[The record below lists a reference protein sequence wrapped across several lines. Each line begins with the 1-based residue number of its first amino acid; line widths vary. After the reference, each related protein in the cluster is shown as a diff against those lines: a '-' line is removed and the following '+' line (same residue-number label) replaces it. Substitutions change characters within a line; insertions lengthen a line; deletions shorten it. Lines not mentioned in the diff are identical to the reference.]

1 MQNEGVHPTRTLHGS
16 GKGLRRAELLA
27 AISLAIDLGLGQPME
42 HMLRSSLIATRIAER
57 MGLDAQQRATVY
69 YANLV
74 GWIGCHA
81 DSHELS
87 ALFGDDIAFRADTY
101 GVDMTGLPFLRLMVS
116 HVGRGLPGWERG
128 IRSAAF
134 VLTARNQVAKLIH
147 SHCTSAGVLSD
158 RMGLDRQVGEALAYI
173 FERWD
178 GRGMP
183 NGVRGEDIPVEIR
196 IVRLADVVEVHLRTG
211 GLERAVDVVRSRR
224 GTQFSP
230 AVADVFEQNAAAIV
244 DGLLEIDVWTAALE
258 QAPDRGRTLIGDEID
273 ELLRGHGGFRRSQ
286 MSVVL
291 RATRVGLQ
299 IWWPRP
305 PDTGGCRQADITR
318 LYRAGLVHGLGK
330 LGVSNQIWE
339 KKGPLS
345 TAESERVRMYPYLTG
360 RILSRVGGL
369 ESVVSVATK
378 HEERIDGS
386 GFPRGLA
393 GAELTAQDRL
403 LAAAVAYHQLL
414 EPRPDQPV
422 ASILAMPR
430 SQLRQEARAG
440 HLDAESVEAV
450 LAAAGH
456 RASRRAPFSAG
467 LTAREVEVLRLVAQ
481 GRSNRE
487 IAAELFIA
495 EKTARNHVE
504 RVYTKLG
511 VNNRTQATLAAIDR
525 GLAGFP
531 VDVATGP

>member
-1 MQNEGVHPTRTLHGS
+1 MQNGGVQPARTLHGS
-16 GKGLRRAELLA
+16 GKGLSRAELLA

-57 MGLDAQQRATVY
+57 MGLDAKQQATVY
-69 YANLV
+69 YANLI

-101 GVDMTGLPFLRLMVS
+101 SVDMAGLPFLRLMVS
-116 HVGRGLPGWERG
+116 HIGRGLPGWERG
-128 IRSAAF
+128 VRSAAF
-134 VLTARNQVAKLIH
+134 VLTARNQVAKLIR
-147 SHCTSAGVLSD
+147 SHCSSAGVLSD
-158 RMGLDRQVGEALAYI
+158 RMGLDRQVAAALAYV

-211 GLERAVDVVRSRR
+211 GLGRALDVVRSRR

-230 AVADVFEQNAAAIV
+230 ALVEVFERDAAAIV
-244 DGLLEIDVWTAALE
+244 DGLLEIDVWTAALDF
-258 QAPDRGRTLIGDEID
+258 APDRDRILNRDEID
-273 ELLRGHGGFRRSQ
+273 ELLR
-286 MSVVL
+286 
-291 RATRVGLQ
+291 A
-299 IWWPRP
+299 I
-305 PDTGGCRQADITR
+305 ADFVDLKCPSSPGYSRGVADLVSAAARHQRMPEAEVTR

-339 KKGPLS
+339 KKGPLT

-369 ESVVSVATK
+369 QPVVSLATA

-393 GAELTAQDRL
+393 GPELTPQDRL
-403 LAAAVAYHQLL
+403 LAAAVAYQELR
-414 EPRPDQPV
+414 EPRPERV
-422 ASILAMPR
+422 ALEPADVV
-430 SQLRQEARAG
+430 SQLRQEARNG
-440 HLDAESVEAV
+440 RLDGESVEAV
-450 LAAAGH
+450 LAATGH
-456 RASRRAPFSAG
+456 RSSRRVAFSGG
-467 LTAREVEVLRLVAQ
+467 LTAREVDVLRLVAQ

-487 IAAELFIA
+487 IAAELYIA
-495 EKTARNHVE
+495 EKTARNHIE

-525 GLAGFP
+525 GLSGPP
-531 VDVATGP
+531 VDAATGLA